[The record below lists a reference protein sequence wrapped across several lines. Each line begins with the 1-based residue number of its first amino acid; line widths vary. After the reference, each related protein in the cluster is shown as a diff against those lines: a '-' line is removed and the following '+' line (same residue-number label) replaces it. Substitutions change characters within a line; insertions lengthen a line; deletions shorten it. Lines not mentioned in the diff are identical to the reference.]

1 MATNPNIPQR
11 PGLHEVPRLKV
22 PRKKPV
28 PWPLVAIIAAAAILA
43 ALIWWLPRT
52 PHKNLAPTGAQVPA
66 QPTGSQVQFTNLKV
80 TPSPVGNAMYIE
92 GRLVNQ
98 GSTDITGVQ
107 VQATFRDANG
117 QALETQLRPVT
128 GIAGNSGAE
137 TEDLTQAPIKPNEGR
152 PIRIAFD
159 HYPNGWNHQLPDLK
173 VVTVTAHP

>member
-1 MATNPNIPQR
+1 
-11 PGLHEVPRLKV
+11 
-22 PRKKPV
+22 
-28 PWPLVAIIAAAAILA
+28 
-43 ALIWWLPRT
+43 
-52 PHKNLAPTGAQVPA
+52 
-66 QPTGSQVQFTNLKV
+66 
-80 TPSPVGNAMYIE
+80 MYIE

-117 QALETQLRPVT
+117 QALETQLRPVS
-128 GIAGNSGAE
+128 GIAGSSGAD
-137 TEDLTQAPIKPNEGR
+137 TEDLTKAPIKPNEAR